1 LRFLGLSY
9 GRPRLCVV
17 AMLAAALICAA
28 SPARA
33 EDLAERAAQ
42 LADAAFVMLNSLNSA
57 SADSSTGGPLLAP
70 TAELA
75 SNAQSLANA
84 LKKSDRSAAG
94 NAMAA
99 IVRDQATIDAAAKG
113 SSAVITAE
121 WGSVKTQIAMLKKD
135 VPPVEGPA
143 TTPSSPSAPSE
154 PRVAASRDTPASPK
168 VVIESSR
175 PDGDFVL
182 VKGYLEGT
190 DLKDAGVYEGASKRK
205 DINVAG
211 VPGQQRVN
219 FQFKIESP
227 APDET
232 IRVTDIDGR
241 EASALVA
248 PGGSGAAAAEPPPSV
263 APEVAPGSSADAS
276 SAAPSDEDNSSANT
290 AEIPPAGYSATG
302 PSEPT
307 RRLTSLG
314 NTQITIVSLSPVPG
328 HPGSYE
334 VLGDISGRV
343 RMAGVYIDGRM
354 MTPIRLTPGPNSSFD
369 VIFTRLGTQNASI
382 RAYGLGNQFVE
393 TPLAPGGSGVTTFNN
408 YRSAYPYGPAPSVP
422 PPGGYP

>member
-1 LRFLGLSY
+1 LKFLWIAFS
-9 GRPRLCVV
+9 RTRLVAA
-17 AMLAAALICAA
+17 AMLAAVFIF
-28 SPARA
+28 SSSSARA
-33 EDLAERAAQ
+33 EALADRASQ

-57 SADSSTGGPLLAP
+57 FAGSSTGGPLLAP

-75 SNAQSLANA
+75 SNAQALANA
-84 LKKSDRSAAG
+84 LKKGDRDAAG
-94 NAMAA
+94 HAMAA
-99 IVRDQATIDAAAKG
+99 IVRDQATIDPAAKG
-113 SSAVITAE
+113 ASAVITAE
-121 WGSVKTQIAMLKKD
+121 WGSVKTQIAMLEKD
-135 VPPVEGPA
+135 VPPVESPA
-143 TTPSSPSAPSE
+143 TAASLPGASAEPS
-154 PRVAASRDTPASPK
+154 VASSRDTPALPK
-168 VVIESSR
+168 VVIESST
-175 PDGDFVL
+175 PDGDFIL
-182 VKGYLEGT
+182 VKGYLQGT
-190 DLKDAGVYEGASKRK
+190 DLKDAGVYDGASKRK

-232 IRVTDIDGR
+232 IRVSDVDGR
-241 EASALVA
+241 EASAFVTSSGA
-248 PGGSGAAAAEPPPSV
+248 GAAATEPPSS
-263 APEVAPGSSADAS
+263 APEPAPDAA
-276 SAAPSDEDNSSANT
+276 SAAPSDEDNSGANT

-302 PSEPT
+302 PTEPT

-314 NTQITIVSLSPVPG
+314 NTQITIVSLAPIPS

-354 MTPIRLTPGPNSSFD
+354 VTPIRLTPGPYSSFD

-393 TPLAPGGSGVTTFNN
+393 TQLAAGGSGITTFNN
-408 YRSAYPYGPAPSVP
+408 YRPGYPYGPAPSVP

>member
-1 LRFLGLSY
+1 
-9 GRPRLCVV
+9 
-17 AMLAAALICAA
+17 MLAAALIFAV
-28 SPARA
+28 SSARA
-33 EDLAERAAQ
+33 EDLAERASQ

-84 LKKSDRSAAG
+84 LKKGDRDAAG
-94 NAMAA
+94 RAMAA
-99 IVRDQATIDAAAKG
+99 IVRDQATIDVAAKG
-113 SSAVITAE
+113 ASPVITAE
-121 WGSVKTQIAMLKKD
+121 WGSVKTQIALLEKD
-135 VPPVEGPA
+135 VPPVEAPA
-143 TTPSSPSAPSE
+143 TAAASPPSVPAE
-154 PRVAASRDTPASPK
+154 PRVAASRDAPAPPK
-168 VVIESSR
+168 VVIESSV

-190 DLKDAGVYEGASKRK
+190 DLKDAGVYDGASKRR

-232 IRVTDIDGR
+232 IRVTDTDDR
-241 EASALVA
+241 EASAFVA
-248 PGGSGAAAAEPPPSV
+248 PGGAGAAAAEPPSSV
-263 APEVAPGSSADAS
+263 PGAAPDWSADAP
-276 SAAPSDEDNSSANT
+276 SASPSDADNSAANT
-290 AEIPPAGYSATG
+290 AEIPPAGYSTMP

-307 RRLTSLG
+307 RRLTGLG
-314 NTQITIVSLSPVPG
+314 STHITIVSLSPVPS

-343 RMAGVYIDGRM
+343 RMAGVYMNGRM
-354 MTPIRLTPGPNSSFD
+354 VTPIRLTPGPYSSFD
-369 VIFTRLGTQNASI
+369 VIFTRLGTQNATI
-382 RAYGLGNQFVE
+382 RAYGMGNDFVE
-393 TPLAPGGSGVTTFNN
+393 TSLAPGGSGVTTFNN
-408 YRSAYPYGPAPSVP
+408 YRPSYPYGAA